1 MDEINI
7 EEITPHINIDTA
19 TRTYHLPIASADTL
33 GGIKVGNNLSIEED
47 GTLSA
52 ESAEYNLPTASTSR
66 LGGVKVGGHLDI
78 TNGVLSVTVDST
90 LNVNST
96 NPIQNNTVT
105 TAISTLTNTTETL
118 TSDLSDLSGSVS
130 LLSGT
135 VTSQGDSISL
145 LEGTVSGL
153 SDDVSTNTN
162 NIEDNTNDIS
172 DLSGSISLLEGRMD
186 AAEDNITDL
195 QNGATELTSDVNLL
209 KHQASETIT
218 NSYLLPVSTWTDGSI
233 QLERRGKMGT
243 FIFDLT
249 CTLSLHNTDV
259 QIYTLT
265 NNIPNVT
272 TYSNLLT
279 DDGTILCKIDDLG
292 VITLMNPEGNSKT
305 ITHVYGQ
312 VTVVYQ

>member
-1 MDEINI
+1 MPEINI
-7 EEITPHINIDTA
+7 EEITPQINIDTA
-19 TRTYHLPIASADTL
+19 TRTYHLPIASSTTL
-33 GGIKVGNNLSIEED
+33 GGIKVGNNLTIEED
-47 GTLSA
+47 GTLNA
-52 ESAEYNLPTASTSR
+52 ESTEYDLPVATAST
-66 LGGVKVGGHLDI
+66 LGGIKVGSNLNISD
-78 TNGVLSVTVDST
+78 GVLTAAVDSV
-90 LNVNST
+90 LANST
-96 NPIQNNTVT
+96 NPIQNSAVNS
-105 TAISTLTNTTETL
+105 AIGTLTTTTQTL
-118 TSDLSDLSGSVS
+118 TSNLGNLSSSVS

-135 VTSQGDSISL
+135 VTSNSDNITTLQND
-145 LEGTVSGL
+145 VSGL
-153 SDDVSTNTN
+153 SDDVATNTN

-172 DLSGSISLLEGRMD
+172 DLSGSISLLEGRLD
-186 AAEDNITDL
+186 TDEGDITDL

-249 CTLSLHNTDV
+249 CTLNLHNTDV

-265 NNIPNVT
+265 DNIPNVT
-272 TYSNLLT
+272 TFSTLLT
-279 DDGTILCKIDDLG
+279 DDGVILCKIDDLG
-292 VITLMNPEGNSKT
+292 VITLMNPEGSSKT

>member
-52 ESAEYNLPTASTSR
+52 ESTEYNLPTATTSR

-90 LNVNST
+90 LNTDST
-96 NPIQNNTVT
+96 NPIQNNTV
-105 TAISTLTNTTETL
+105 ASALSTLTSTTQGL
-118 TSDLSDLSGSVS
+118 TSSVNNLNS
-130 LLSGT
+130 SFTLLSGT
-135 VTSQGDSISL
+135 VASNTSDISGL
-145 LEGTVSGL
+145 QNDLSGL
-153 SDDVSTNTN
+153 SDDVDTNTN

-172 DLSGSISLLEGRMD
+172 DLSGSISLLEGRLD
-186 AAEDNITDL
+186 DDESNITDL

-209 KHQASETIT
+209 KHQASESIT

-243 FIFDLT
+243 LIFDLT
-249 CTLSLHNTDV
+249 CSLNLHNTDV

-265 NNIPNVT
+265 DNIPNVT
-272 TYSNLLT
+272 TYSTLLT
-279 DDGTILCKIDDLG
+279 DDGVILCKIDDLG
-292 VITLMNPEGNSKT
+292 VITLMNPEGSSKT